1 MSNNINQEML
11 IMEMLSLELEEQEN
25 NIDWL
30 ILEIGNING
39 VNTVLSKKRNYLL
52 KDKQDLQNLLMK
64 SNLCSQSTL
73 ILSLDNLANISFF
86 KNPFKKY
93 MAYKKMLHAFNKIR

>member
-25 NIDWL
+25 NIDGL
-30 ILEIGNING
+30 ILQIGKING
-39 VNTVLSKKRNYLL
+39 DKTVLSKKRNHLL
-52 KDKQDLQNLLMK
+52 KDKLDLQNLLKK
-64 SNLCSQSTL
+64 SNLSSQATL
-73 ILSLDNLANISFF
+73 LLSLDNLANISFF

-93 MAYKKMLHAFNKIR
+93 MAYKNMLNEFNKIR